1 MKRFVVFLFAITLV
15 SLSQAFAAVKPCEEL
30 KAEIAAKL
38 AAKGLMGYQLKI
50 SEKGGAATGKVV
62 GSCEDGSRKISYVRS
77 TTPPPQQ
84 VVKVAQEPP
93 VKKIEIAATQ
103 PAAPS
108 EEQVPVVAV
117 QMIQVESKPTAA
129 IKSCEQLQAEI
140 AAKLDSKGLKGGY
153 ELTVSAHDGTE
164 GKVVGTCE
172 NGSKKIIY
180 LKK

>member
-1 MKRFVVFLFAITLV
+1 MKRFVVFLSTILI

-38 AAKGLMGYQLKI
+38 AAKGLMGYELKI
-50 SEKGGAATGKVV
+50 SEKGEATAAGKVV
-62 GSCEDGSRKISYVRS
+62 GSCEDGSRTISYLRT
-77 TTPPPQQ
+77 TTPQAVKLPQ
-84 VVKVAQEPP
+84 ESP
-93 VKKIEIAATQ
+93 KKRELAATTQ
-103 PAAPS
+103 PTTPS

-117 QMIQVESKPTAA
+117 QMIQVEPKPTAA

-140 AAKLDSKGLKGGY
+140 AAKLSSKGLKDY
-153 ELTVSAHDGTE
+153 ELTISAQAGAT
-164 GKVVGTCE
+164 GKVVGSCE